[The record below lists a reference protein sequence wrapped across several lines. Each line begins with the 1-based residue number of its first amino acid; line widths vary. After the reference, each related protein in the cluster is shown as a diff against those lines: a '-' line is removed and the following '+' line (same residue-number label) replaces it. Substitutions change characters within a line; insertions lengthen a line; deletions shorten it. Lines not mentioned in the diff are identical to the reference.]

1 MMRHDKVGQDDH
13 CYLIDRNCN
22 PMMVDGEYI
31 SYGETMKITL

>member
-22 PMMVDGEYI
+22 PMMVVVNIYLLVI
-31 SYGETMKITL
+31 Q